1 MKQMLL
7 DMMSAMMPAMMPLVW
22 IGAAVTVL
30 SIVLLLVKKYG
41 GARLGGAATMAF
53 GIFFLACQLAGALLG
68 AQPSIN
74 FGDPSEFEF
83 ILVPFWQ
90 IGLAFLIPG
99 LIVWWVA
106 RSQGSEVLH
115 VG

>member
-1 MKQMLL
+1 MKEMLL
-7 DMMSAMMPAMMPLVW
+7 DVMSAMMPAMMPLVW
-22 IGAAVTVL
+22 IAAAVTAA
-30 SIVLLLVKKYG
+30 SIVVLVMRRY
-41 GARLGGAATMAF
+41 GAALWGGGLTMAF
-53 GIFFLACQLAGALLG
+53 GIFFLACQILGALLG

-99 LIVWWVA
+99 LIVWRLA
-106 RSQGSEVLH
+106 RSHALEAVRAR
-115 VG
+115 